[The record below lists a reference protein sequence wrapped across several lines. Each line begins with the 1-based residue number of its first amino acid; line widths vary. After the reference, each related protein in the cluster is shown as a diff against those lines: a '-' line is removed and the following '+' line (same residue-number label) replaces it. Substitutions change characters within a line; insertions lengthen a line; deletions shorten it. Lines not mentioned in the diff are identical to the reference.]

1 MSKHEFQRNFAVIIG
16 INDYSNGIPP
26 LETAVP
32 DARKLAEILE
42 DYKYSVR
49 LLLNQEASLEGL
61 NQLLAAFHAQKIP
74 LAQETIALN
83 ENDRIVFYFA
93 GHGLALDALENE
105 EGPAGYLVPAE
116 ARPGNINTYLQMQK
130 LHDALLALPCKHLLV
145 ILDCCFAGAFRWSS
159 HKRNVVRLP
168 VVYQERYDRFIQ
180 DRAWQVIA
188 SAADDEKALDFVASR
203 GTVEHH
209 SPFATALFQALRGD
223 ADIFLPVQDG
233 TPTGD
238 GVITATELYVYL
250 GAKLATMTQ
259 KLHSRQT
266 PGLYHLAKHDNGE
279 YIFLVPGHK
288 LNLPSA
294 PQLNLENN
302 PYRGLESFD
311 EAHSDLFFGRKQL
324 TQELSQVVC
333 DRQLTVVLGASG
345 TGKSSLVKA
354 GLLPYL
360 RKSTTD
366 QWHIIDPIRPGISP
380 ITALSLVQKQ
390 LSTPK
395 EKKLPL
401 LDVVTTWCN
410 ANPQSKLLLAID
422 QFEELVTMCQN
433 DKERSQFFKELEQ
446 ALTQPQ
452 FHIVITLRLD
462 FEPQFLTSAFPS
474 RWRNAR
480 FMIPPMTQNE
490 LREVIEKPAA
500 EQVLYFEP
508 PQLVEQLINEVVQ
521 MPGALPLL
529 SFTLSE
535 LYLKYLNRRGDN
547 RALTEQ
553 DYNDLGGV
561 AGSLTRRATQE
572 YEKLVKMDSAYDY
585 TIRKVMLRMVT
596 VDGGAMARRRVPLR
610 EFEYPNAEDNE
621 RVEEIIQRFTD
632 ARLIV
637 SGKEVNG
644 EPYVEPAH
652 DALVLGWNLLQK
664 WKDDKHQNESVV
676 LRQRLTLAANDWYNN
691 DRKSDYLWSHD
702 PRIAVLEKVLE
713 YPPQKNWLNQLE
725 TEFVKSSI
733 HKRQDELEEARERWR
748 ISQERQ
754 QIAQAR
760 LLATQAQL
768 IQREDISLLQ
778 LSTLLAVESMK
789 RFNKLEMRYLLA
801 DQTLRQGLA
810 LLPRSIARINKQN
823 QQNYTCSN
831 SLAFCSDGKHIAIAN
846 DAIRLLEIKSGQ
858 EVASLEYEKNVT
870 VATLSPDGNYAA
882 TYCAAT
888 CAQKGVV
895 KVWQLKNQ
903 QLIAEI
909 VRAEPV
915 QYIIFSPN
923 SQYILIVSGGF
934 RGVWQLTDSSDVI
947 PVALP
952 LLKLPDFSSAQ
963 EPISFS
969 PDGKYLAEF
978 VEDSPGSGEGRRQVW
993 KLSSRRRV
1001 INETVNLSS
1010 PSSSEVNLAVSEN
1023 IDDIAFS
1030 SDGQFFAAT
1039 VTLTT
1044 IKVWKIPS
1052 GREVMTMEHNAW
1064 INTIAVS
1071 FNGQYIAVGDR
1082 KGEAIVWEV
1091 PHGYQVAYIKDNPTT
1106 WLGRVIFSPDGNH
1119 LATVGKGFNKIARV
1133 YHVFR
1138 GQEVARLLHENYV
1151 VNIAFSRDG
1160 KYIATQ
1166 EDSNPEKGYSDTVRL
1181 WQIVDNF
1188 DGKIAIELDLENF
1201 INSITTS
1208 SRGKYLGMTCSQASG
1223 LQVYDME
1230 HYQKVRFIHH
1240 EGAHYA
1246 AFSTDEKLVA
1256 TVGEDRTVKLW
1267 ELASGEELLAIEH
1280 NAPVIAIAF
1289 SQDAKFLTTLVHL
1302 TTIYRDNIEVLICDV
1317 IVWDITT
1324 YQQVDKLEN
1333 IKFISM
1339 SPDGNYLVILPENA
1353 NFLDKNLLIIKVV
1366 GRKEVT
1372 RITLDNEGLS
1382 EFILSTDGKYLAGFG
1397 GFYGSDT
1404 SVDSD
1409 GFIQVWDL
1417 SGEEVLPV
1425 IKLGRSVTKVVFSP
1439 GSRFLAAAVGGDTV
1453 RIWDLISKQEVSR
1466 IEVYGGINHIIF
1478 SWDSEHLVT
1487 VNCLN
1492 KVQIWNLQ
1500 PEILIEEACSRLT
1513 CNLTLEEWNLYLGEP
1528 YQKTCPNV

>member
-32 DARKLAEILE
+32 DACELARILE
-42 DYKYSVR
+42 DYKYGVR
-49 LLLNQEASLEGL
+49 LLLNQDASLEGL
-61 NQLLAAFHAQKIP
+61 NQLLAAFHAQKLP
-74 LAQETIALN
+74 LDRETIALN

-105 EGPAGYLVPAE
+105 EGPAGYLVPADAE
-116 ARPGNINTYLQMQK
+116 SGHISTYLQMQN
-130 LHDALLALPCKHLLV
+130 LHDALLALPCRHLLV

-159 HKRNVVRLP
+159 HKRNALRRLP

-180 DRAWQVIA
+180 DRAWQVLA

-209 SPFATALFQALRGD
+209 SPFAAALFQALRGD
-223 ADIFLPVQDG
+223 ADISLPVKDG

-238 GVITATELYVYL
+238 GVITATELYFYL
-250 GAKLATMTQ
+250 GAKLATTTQ

-288 LNLPSA
+288 LNLPPA
-294 PQLNLENN
+294 PQLNPEKN

-311 EAHSDLFFGRKQL
+311 EAHSELFFGRKKLTEQL
-324 TQELSQVVC
+324 SRVVC

-360 RKSTTD
+360 RKSTIHD
-366 QWHIIDPIRPGISP
+366 WYIIDPIRPGISP
-380 ITALSLVQKQ
+380 RIVLSQVKKKISTANDRQLSL
-390 LSTPK
+390 LA
-395 EKKLPL
+395 
-401 LDVVTTWCN
+401 VVNAWCN
-410 ANPQSKLLLAID
+410 ANPQKKLLLAID
-422 QFEELVTMCQN
+422 QFEELVTTCQN
-433 DKERSQFFKELEQ
+433 DEMRSQFLTELEQ
-446 ALTQPQ
+446 ALAQPQ

-462 FEPQFLTSAFPS
+462 FEPQFLTSAFPD
-474 RWRNAR
+474 RWMDAR
-480 FMIPPMTQNE
+480 FLIPPMTQNE

-500 EQVLYFEP
+500 EKVLYFEP
-508 PQLVEQLINEVVQ
+508 AQLVERLINEVVQ

-561 AGSLTRRATQE
+561 AGSLTRRATKE
-572 YEKLVKMDSAYDY
+572 YEKLVQMDSLYDY
-585 TIRKVMLRMVT
+585 TVRKVMLRTVT
-596 VDGGAMARRRVPLR
+596 VDGGALARRRVPLR
-610 EFEYPNAEDNE
+610 ELEYPNAEDNK
-621 RVEEIIQRFTD
+621 RVKQIIQCFTD

-637 SGKEVNG
+637 SGKEPNG
-644 EPYVEPAH
+644 EPFVEPAH
-652 DALVLGWNLLQK
+652 DALVLGWDLLQK
-664 WKDDKHQNESVV
+664 WKDDKQQNESLV
-676 LRQRLTLAANDWYNN
+676 LRQRLALAAHDWHDR
-691 DRKSDYLWSHD
+691 DRKSAFLWSRD

-733 HKRQDELEEARERWR
+733 QKRQDELEEAKERLR

-754 QIAQAR
+754 QIARAR
-760 LLATQAQL
+760 LLATQAQM

-810 LLPRSIARINKQN
+810 LLPRSIARIDKHSF
-823 QQNYTCSN
+823 QNYTCSN
-831 SLAFCSDGKHIAIAN
+831 SLAFCSDGKHLAIAN
-846 DAIRLLEIKSGQ
+846 DAIRLIEIKSGQ
-858 EVASLEYEKNVT
+858 EVASLEYEKDLK
-870 VATLSPDGNYAA
+870 VATISPDGKYAA
-882 TYCAAT
+882 TC
-888 CAQKGVV
+888 CQDGIV
-895 KVWQLKNQ
+895 KIWNLKNQ
-903 QLIAEI
+903 QFIAQI
-909 VRAEPV
+909 VSERPV
-915 QYIIFSPN
+915 QHIIFSPKR
-923 SQYILIVSGGF
+923 QYIVIVSGGF
-934 RGVWQLTDSSDVI
+934 RGVWQLTDSLEVI
-947 PVALP
+947 PVGLP
-952 LLKLPDFSSAQ
+952 LVKLPEFYSGQ

-969 PDGKYLAEF
+969 PDGNYLAEF
-978 VEDSPGSGEGRRQVW
+978 IEDNPGSGEGRRQVW
-993 KLSSRRRV
+993 KLSTKRRI

-1010 PSSSEVNLAVSEN
+1010 PTSSELNLAVREN
-1023 IDDIAFS
+1023 VDDMAFS
-1030 SDGQFFAAT
+1030 LDSKFFAAT
-1039 VTLTT
+1039 VNLTT
-1044 IKVWKIPS
+1044 VKVWKIPS
-1052 GREVMTMEHNAW
+1052 GREEMTVEHNAW
-1064 INTIAVS
+1064 INTIAMS
-1071 FNGQYIAVGDR
+1071 FNGQYMAAGDR

-1091 PHGYQVAYIKDNPTT
+1091 PRGYQVTHIKDNPTT
-1106 WLGRVIFSPDGNH
+1106 WLSCVVFSPDGNY
-1119 LATVGKGFNKIARV
+1119 LATVGKGFNKIARI

-1151 VNIAFSRDG
+1151 VNIAFSRDSQ
-1160 KYIATQ
+1160 YIATQ
-1166 EDSNPEKGYSDTVRL
+1166 EDSNPEKGYSDTVHL
-1181 WQIVDNF
+1181 WQIVDDF
-1188 DGKIAIELDLENF
+1188 DGKVALELDREKF
-1201 INSITTS
+1201 VNSITIS
-1208 SRGKYLGMTCSQASG
+1208 SRGQYLGITCSQAHG
-1223 LQVYDME
+1223 LQVYDMNS
-1230 HYQKVRFIHH
+1230 YQEVRFIKHQ
-1240 EGAHYA
+1240 GAHYA
-1246 AFSTDEKLVA
+1246 VFSTDEELVA
-1256 TVGEDRTVKLW
+1256 TVGDDKTVRLW
-1267 ELASGEELLAIEH
+1267 ELASGQELLAMEH
-1280 NAPVIAIAF
+1280 NANVIAIAF

-1302 TTIYRDNIEVLICDV
+1302 TTIYRDNIEVLICDI
-1317 IVWDITT
+1317 IVWDIIN
-1324 YQQVDKLEN
+1324 YQQSDKLEN
-1333 IKFISM
+1333 SKVISI
-1339 SPDGNYLVILPENA
+1339 SSDGKSLVILPKDS
-1353 NFLDKNLLIIKVV
+1353 NFTDKNLLVLKILE
-1366 GRKEVT
+1366 REEVT
-1372 RITLDNEGLS
+1372 RIKLDNEGLS

-1417 SGEEVLPV
+1417 SGEEILPI
-1425 IKLGRSVTKVVFSP
+1425 IKLGRAVTKVVFSP

-1492 KVQIWNLQ
+1492 QVQIWNLQ
-1500 PEILIEEACSRLT
+1500 PEVLIEEACSRLT
-1513 CNLTLEEWNLYLGEP
+1513 CNLTLEEWDLYLGET
-1528 YQKTCPNV
+1528 YQKICPNLP

>member
-32 DARKLAEILE
+32 DARQLAKILA
-42 DYKYSVR
+42 DYQYKVR
-49 LLLNQEASLEGL
+49 LLLNQEATLEGL
-61 NQLLAAFHAQKIP
+61 NQLLAAFHAQNIP
-74 LAQETIALN
+74 LAEEALALN
-83 ENDRIVFYFA
+83 ENDRIIFYFA

-105 EGPAGYLVPAE
+105 EGPTGYLVPAE

-130 LHDALLALPCKHLLV
+130 LHDALLALPCRHLLV

-159 HKRNVVRLP
+159 HRNAVRLP

-188 SAADDEKALDFVASR
+188 SAAQDQKALDFVASR
-203 GTVEHH
+203 GIVEQH
-209 SPFATALFQALRGD
+209 SPFAAMLFQALRGD
-223 ADIFLPVQDG
+223 ADLSLSMQEDG
-233 TPTGD
+233 KPIGD
-238 GVITATELYVYL
+238 GVITATELYFYL
-250 GAKLATMTQ
+250 REKLETTTAKLNN
-259 KLHSRQT
+259 RQT
-266 PGLYHLAKHDNGE
+266 PGLYHLAKHDKGE

-294 PQLNLENN
+294 PKLDPKNN

-311 EAHSDLFFGRKQL
+311 EAHSDLFFGRKLL
-324 TQELSQVVC
+324 TQQLSRFVC

-360 RKSTTD
+360 RKYTEYN
-366 QWHIIDPIRPGISP
+366 WHILDPIRPGAFPKI
-380 ITALSLVQKQ
+380 ALAQVQKQ
-390 LSTPK
+390 ISSTNNRKLS
-395 EKKLPL
+395 L
-401 LDVVTTWCN
+401 LTAVTAWCN
-410 ANPQSKLLLAID
+410 ANPQSKLLLVID
-422 QFEELVTMCQN
+422 QFEELVTMCQS

-452 FHIVITLRLD
+452 FHLVITLRLD
-462 FEPQFLTSAFPS
+462 FEPQFLTSAFPE
-474 RWRNAR
+474 RWRDAR

-535 LYLKYLNRRGDN
+535 LYLRYLNRRGDN
-547 RALTEQ
+547 RALTEK
-553 DYNDLGGV
+553 DYNELGGI

-572 YEKLVKMDSAYDY
+572 YKKLVQKGSKDSAYDY

-610 EFEYPNAEDNE
+610 EFEYSNAEDNE
-621 RVEEIIQRFTD
+621 RVKEIIQHFTD

-637 SGKEVNG
+637 SGKEIDG
-644 EPYVEPAH
+644 EPYIEPAH
-652 DALVLGWNLLQK
+652 DALILGWDLLQK
-664 WKDDKHQNESVV
+664 WKDDKYQNESVV
-676 LRQRLTLAANDWYNN
+676 LRQRLTLVANDWYNS
-691 DRKSDYLWSHD
+691 DRKSDYLWSYD

-713 YPPQKNWLNQLE
+713 YPPQKNWLNKLE

-733 HKRQDELEEARERWR
+733 DKRQDELEEARERLR

-754 QIAQAR
+754 KIAQAR

-789 RFNKLEMRYLLA
+789 RFNQLEKRYLLA
-801 DQTLRQGLA
+801 DQTLRQGLS
-810 LLPRSIARINKQN
+810 LLPRSIAHISKHI

-831 SLAFCSDGKHIAIAN
+831 SLAFCSDGKYIAIAN

-858 EVASLEYEKNVT
+858 AVAILEYEQDLA
-870 VATLSPDGNYAA
+870 VAALSPDGNYAA
-882 TYCAAT
+882 TYCT
-888 CAQKGVV
+888 PPPGQKGII
-895 KVWQLKNQ
+895 KVWKLRNQ
-903 QLIAEI
+903 QLITQI
-909 VRAEPV
+909 VRAESV

-923 SQYILIVSGGF
+923 SEYILVVSGGF
-934 RGVWQLTDSSDVI
+934 RNVWQLTDSSDVI

-952 LLKLPDFSSAQ
+952 LLKLPNFYNGQ

-978 VEDSPGSGEGRRQVW
+978 VETSPGSGEGRRQVW
-993 KLSSRRRV
+993 KLSMRRRI

-1010 PSSSEVNLAVSEN
+1010 PSSSELNLAVSEN
-1023 IDDIAFS
+1023 IDDMAFS
-1030 SDGQFFAAT
+1030 LDGQFFAAT

-1052 GREVMTMEHNAW
+1052 GREVMTIEHKAW
-1064 INTIAVS
+1064 INTIALS
-1071 FNGQYIAVGDR
+1071 FNGQYLAAGDR

-1091 PHGYQVAYIKDNPTT
+1091 PHGYQVTHFQDNPTT
-1106 WLGRVIFSPDGNH
+1106 WLGRVVFSPNGNY

-1133 YHVFR
+1133 YHVSR
-1138 GQEVARLLHENYV
+1138 GQEVARLLHEKYV

-1166 EDSNPEKGYSDTVRL
+1166 ADSNPEKGYSDTLRL
-1181 WQIVDNF
+1181 WQIVDDF
-1188 DGKIAIELDLENF
+1188 DGKVTIELDLENF
-1201 INSITTS
+1201 INSITIS
-1208 SRGKYLGMTCSQASG
+1208 SRGKYLGITCNQSQG
-1223 LQVYDME
+1223 LQVYEMN
-1230 HYQKVRFIHH
+1230 HYQKIRFIHH
-1240 EGAHYA
+1240 EGAHFA
-1246 AFSTDEKLVA
+1246 TFSTDEELVA
-1256 TVGEDRTVKLW
+1256 TVGDDRTVRLW
-1267 ELASGEELLAIEH
+1267 ELASGEELLAMEH
-1280 NAPVIAIAF
+1280 NAQVIAIAF
-1289 SQDAKFLTTLVHL
+1289 SQDRKFITTLVYL
-1302 TTIYRDNIEVLICDV
+1302 TTVYRDNIEVLVCDV
-1317 IVWDITT
+1317 IVWDVTT
-1324 YQQVDKLEN
+1324 YKQVDKLEN
-1333 IKFISM
+1333 MKVVSI
-1339 SPDGNYLVILPENA
+1339 SPDGKYLVILSNNSKLP
-1353 NFLDKNLLIIKVV
+1353 DKKLEIIKVA
-1366 GRKEVT
+1366 GRKEMAQ
-1372 RITLDNEGLS
+1372 IKLDNENLS

-1397 GFYGSDT
+1397 GFYGSDM
-1404 SVDSD
+1404 SIDSD

-1439 GSRFLAAAVGGDTV
+1439 GSRFLAAGVGDTV
-1453 RIWDLISKQEVSR
+1453 RIWDLLSKQEVSR
-1466 IEVYGGINHIIF
+1466 IEVYGGINHILF
-1478 SWDSEHLVT
+1478 TWDSEHLVT

-1500 PEILIEEACSRLT
+1500 PEVLIEEACSRLT
-1513 CNLTLEEWNLYLGEP
+1513 CNLTPEEWDLYIGD
-1528 YQKTCPNV
+1528 